1 MKQPTFLQ
9 SCKVFGSTFVLTLC
23 LMMAGIGFL
32 LVDYNTSRIS
42 SGGSVSARYESRGA
56 RLLHSMDEQMQVI
69 PEKDRELVAQL
80 WSAIPA
86 RWRVGGWMVQ
96 GEREL
101 AAQVIGQPR
110 EEAEAVSP

>member
-1 MKQPTFLQ
+1 MKHSKFWK

-42 SGGSVSARYESRGA
+42 SGGVSAQYETRGA
-56 RLLHSMDEQMQVI
+56 RLLRSMDEQLQVI
-69 PEKDRELVAQL
+69 PDEQMEVFSQL

-86 RWRVGGWMVQ
+86 RWRVGTWLIQ
-96 GEREL
+96 GERML
-101 AAQVIGQPR
+101 V
-110 EEAEAVSP
+110 AEVLDQAEDTAGE